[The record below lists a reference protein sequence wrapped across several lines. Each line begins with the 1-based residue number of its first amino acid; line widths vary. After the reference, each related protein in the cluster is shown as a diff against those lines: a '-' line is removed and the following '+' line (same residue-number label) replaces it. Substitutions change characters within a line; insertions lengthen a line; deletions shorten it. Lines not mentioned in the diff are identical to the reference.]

1 MTCWRCGHD
10 LIPEAYLLRC
20 PVCDWSETRHTVSL
34 PAQAYRQLRDTAT
47 EIVLLAQRI
56 AGDEPMHPAVCEAV
70 QKLQAMAEEYD
81 ELQGQTGI
89 SVVEHDE

>member
-20 PVCDWSETRHTVSL
+20 PVCDWSETRRTVSL
-34 PAQAYRQLRDTAT
+34 SAQAYRQLRDSAT
-47 EIVLLAQRI
+47 EIVALAHEI

-70 QKLQAMAEEYD
+70 QKLQELAEGYD
-81 ELQGQTGI
+81 ELQGQMDRY
-89 SVVEHDE
+89 VVDHDE